1 MIAAWV
7 VLTSQKIA
15 VILLAAGVLLGCVSA
30 ESWEAVHILNDIE
43 AGSRPSKLKSI
54 TPSPARK
61 RNAVYLPDGL
71 GLADLYEPNQPVGGA
86 LVLVPGFTPDGKDDV
101 HIVNL
106 AYSLARA
113 RFRVLVPDLPGA
125 RGLRVRLEDAD
136 TIANAVT
143 YLAQTDPV
151 AQQQGVAVIAI
162 SYAVGLAVLAS
173 LQEGMQE
180 RWFGVLV
187 SIGGYYDAKAMVTF
201 TTTGRFREPGLA
213 EWRFVRP
220 HPAVKWMFL
229 ASNIDL
235 LDDPR
240 DRAALTAIVERRLLD
255 PKAPID
261 DLAEGLGPEGKSL
274 LDLMTNAN
282 PERVTS
288 LLALVPDKIRN
299 RIETL
304 SLQNYDLSHLAG
316 RLILIHGRKDNMI
329 PYTESLRLNSTIAD
343 SELFIIDGFTHVDPA
358 TIGITGRL
366 QLVDAL
372 MAVLKRRKQE
382 MVTR

>member
-1 MIAAWV
+1 
-7 VLTSQKIA
+7 
-15 VILLAAGVLLGCVSA
+15 
-30 ESWEAVHILNDIE
+30 
-43 AGSRPSKLKSI
+43 
-54 TPSPARK
+54 
-61 RNAVYLPDGL
+61 
-71 GLADLYEPNQPVGGA
+71 
-86 LVLVPGFTPDGKDDV
+86 
-101 HIVNL
+101 
-106 AYSLARA
+106 
-113 RFRVLVPDLPGA
+113 
-125 RGLRVRLEDAD
+125 
-136 TIANAVT
+136 
-143 YLAQTDPV
+143 
-151 AQQQGVAVIAI
+151 
-162 SYAVGLAVLAS
+162 
-173 LQEGMQE
+173 
-180 RWFGVLV
+180 
-187 SIGGYYDAKAMVTF
+187 
-201 TTTGRFREPGLA
+201 
-213 EWRFVRP
+213 
-220 HPAVKWMFL
+220 MFL

-288 LLALVPDKIRN
+288 LLALVPDTIRN

-304 SLQNYDLSHLAG
+304 SLQNYDLSNLAG
-316 RLILIHGRKDNMI
+316 RLILIHGRKDNMS
-329 PYTESLRLNSTIAD
+329 PYTESLRLHSTIPD

-358 TIGITGRL
+358 TIGITGPL